1 VKTERTFLGSRC
13 AECGR
18 RWGLQEKHVRDFQ
31 MPQKSVCR
39 GIGGGKLGKG
49 PVAHTK
55 VTRTSTDTEA
65 CSWRFATP
73 WAWQVKMTTMPDQ
86 ESMVHYKEYQIG
98 SNLLSRPLR

>member
-1 VKTERTFLGSRC
+1 MCGWVEEHPHRSREREDMIGCF
-13 AECGR
+13 
-18 RWGLQEKHVRDFQ
+18 QE
-31 MPQKSVCR
+31 
-39 GIGGGKLGKG
+39 GGKLGKG